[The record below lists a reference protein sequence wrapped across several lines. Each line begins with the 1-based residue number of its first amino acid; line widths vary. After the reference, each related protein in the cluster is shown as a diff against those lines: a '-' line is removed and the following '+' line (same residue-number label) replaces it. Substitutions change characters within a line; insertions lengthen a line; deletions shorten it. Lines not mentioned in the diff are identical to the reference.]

1 MTWTYNGDPAS
12 SALSAIR
19 FLVGDTDTNDQL
31 VTDEEIA
38 WLNTEAGDTPTSLT
52 ALYKASAAA
61 ARAIAAKFSRLADQ
75 SVGDLKVSMSQ
86 KAVGYATLGQSLDA
100 QAAADAGVPIPFAG
114 GISVADK
121 TTREADTDRV
131 EPFFITSQFSNTYD
145 PGAGPARAS

>member
-19 FLVGDTDTNDQL
+19 FLIGDTDTADQL

-38 WLNTEAGDTPTSLT
+38 WLNTESGDTPTSLT

-86 KAVGYATLGQSLDA
+86 KAVGYDALARSLAA

-121 TTREADTDRV
+121 TNREADTDRV
-131 EPFFITSQFSNTYD
+131 EPFFKTNQFSNTTD
-145 PGAGPARAS
+145 PGAGLARAQ

>member
-19 FLVGDTDTNDQL
+19 FLIGDTDTADQL

-38 WLNTEAGDTPTSLT
+38 WLNTESGDTPTSLT

-61 ARAIAAKFSRLADQ
+61 ARAIAAKFSPLA
-75 SVGDLKVSMSQ
+75 
-86 KAVGYATLGQSLDA
+86 A

-121 TTREADTDRV
+121 TNREADTDRV
-131 EPFFITSQFSNTYD
+131 EPFFKTNQFSNTTD
-145 PGAGPARAS
+145 PGAGLARAQ